1 MYSYL
6 TLVDPAK
13 DPAESVKVEMHDPNT
28 GVDKEIKMNL
38 HKYEGESLHKIA
50 AKEMLDNSF

>member
-38 HKYEGESLHKIA
+38 
-50 AKEMLDNSF
+50 